1 MLPLR
6 ARPTRALLGLAALA
20 LGCSVSG
27 GTAGPT
33 TPTLIAVSPQ
43 DFAGDVPCADAPGAM
58 RSYVVTLYDLG
69 SAEEPQEPFALPSS
83 VVRQGDGSFAPAR
96 CESATA
102 FSFVIP
108 GHRYDAEIEV
118 YDRADLRALGA
129 GSRHLVDAS
138 GAYVPPRWTTTC
150 GRKQG
155 GSAAEGPVTAAWYL
169 TRFVRG
175 CEPLATTQPATPT
188 GIRVSLDDA
197 LGKLAC
203 GEAGGQVA
211 LFTAKRDDSEEPS
224 QGAACGESVQFVGLE
239 AGTTY
244 SFTVQAFESGALTP
258 RWGTTCYRK
267 ALAGAVVPAACDA
280 LVELE
285 P

>member
-1 MLPLR
+1 MLR
-6 ARPTRALLGLAALA
+6 ARPTPALHALAALA

-27 GTAGPT
+27 GETGPT

-43 DFAGDVPCADAPGAM
+43 DFAGDVPCTDAPGAM

-83 VVRQGDGSFAPAR
+83 VVRQSDGSFGPAR

-108 GHRYDAEIEV
+108 GHRYDAEVEV
-118 YDRADLRALGA
+118 YDRDALRALGP

-138 GAYVPPRWTTTC
+138 GSYVPPRWTTTC
-150 GRKQG
+150 GRKKD
-155 GSAAEGPVTAAWYL
+155 GSPAEGPVTAAWYL

-175 CEPLATTQPATPT
+175 CLPLETTAPSTPT
-188 GIRVSLDDA
+188 GIEVSLDDA
-197 LGKLAC
+197 LGALSC
-203 GEAGGQVA
+203 GETGGKVS
-211 LFTAKRDDSEEPS
+211 LFTVERDGSGEPAE
-224 QGAACGESVQFVGLE
+224 GAACGDSVEFVGLE

-244 SFTVQAFESGALTP
+244 TFTVKAFESGAVTP

-267 ALAGAVVPAACDA
+267 ALKGAVVPAACDT
-280 LVELE
+280 LVEL
-285 P
+285 PP